1 MYVNYIIRAGMP
13 EQVFTLLSGLAIAVV
28 GALCAAFIP
37 LLQRARRTQQEVELG
52 LKEAERIEKI
62 LNVSAKLKA
71 DYGGQTDISRV
82 NARLRLVIA
91 NMASDEEKSVAM
103 IQEYVAATPT
113 SRRAIILTRL
123 PPIRSPHRL
132 SLTFRFLRILPL
144 AVPLSLLTTYILAYA
159 ESKFTKYPDAY
170 LPLVG
175 EFVAAPLGR
184 LVVWINYFYLGTP
197 SYNMDYLPE
206 LVKVILGTHPQ
217 TPFLLIIDLT
227 FKYLCW
233 LIISR
238 LFGHS
243 ILLSYLRRHPELFF
257 SND

>member
-113 SRRAIILTRL
+113 RRGIVLTRL

-132 SLTFRFLRILPL
+132 SLTCRFLRILPL
-144 AVPLSLLTTYILAYA
+144 AAPLGVLTTYILAMA
-159 ESKFTKYPDAY
+159 ESNFTTYPMTFLPFAP
-170 LPLVG
+170 LFGPLV
-175 EFVAAPLGR
+175 PL
-184 LVVWINYFYLGTP
+184 INYFYLGTL
-197 SYNMDYLPE
+197 SYNLDHFPE

-227 FKYLCW
+227 FFYLSL
-233 LIISR
+233 LISSR
-238 LFGHS
+238 LIGHS
-243 ILLSYLRRHPELFF
+243 ILLSYLRRHPELFS

>member
-1 MYVNYIIRAGMP
+1 MLEEVLK
-13 EQVFTLLSGLAIAVV
+13 LLSAVV

-91 NMASDEEKSVAM
+91 DMASDEEKSVAM
-103 IQEYVAATPT
+103 IQEYVATTPT
-113 SRRAIILTRL
+113 SRRGIVLTRL

-132 SLTFRFLRILPL
+132 SLTLRFLRILPL
-144 AVPLSLLTTYILAYA
+144 AVPLVLLTTYILAMA
-159 ESKFTKYPDAY
+159 ESHFTEYPITS
-170 LPLVG
+170 LP
-175 EFVAAPLGR
+175 FAAPFR
-184 LVVWINYFYLGTP
+184 SLVIWINYFSLGKF
-197 SYNMDYLPE
+197 SGDMHHLPE
-206 LVKVILGTHPQ
+206 LVKVMLGTHPQ
-217 TPFLLIIDLT
+217 TPFLLIIELT
-227 FKYLCW
+227 FNYLVW

-243 ILLSYLRRHPELFF
+243 ILLSYLRRHPELFS